1 MQQDEYDKLIEL
13 LKKAQTNFL
22 EMIQDTEYFKTDSEK
37 FDMFQNIELIQKT
50 IIVIEDDM
58 RVETC

>member
-13 LKKAQTNFL
+13 LKKAQTSFL
-22 EMIQDTEYFKTDSEK
+22 EMIQDTEHYRSDSEK
-37 FDMFQNIELIQKT
+37 FDMIQNIELIQKT

-58 RVETC
+58 RVKIC

>member
-22 EMIQDTEYFKTDSEK
+22 EMIQDTEHWRSDSER
-37 FDMFQNIELIQKT
+37 FDMIQNIELIQKT

-58 RVETC
+58 RVEIC

>member
-22 EMIQDTEYFKTDSEK
+22 EMIQDTEQYRSDSER
-37 FDMFQNIELIQKT
+37 FDMIQNIELIQKT
-50 IIVIEDDM
+50 IIVIEEDM
-58 RVETC
+58 RVEIC

>member
-13 LKKAQTNFL
+13 LKTAQTNFL
-22 EMIQDTEYFKTDSEK
+22 EMIQDTEHFRSDSER
-37 FDMFQNIELIQKT
+37 FDMIQNIELIQKT

-58 RVETC
+58 RVEIC

>member
-13 LKKAQTNFL
+13 LKIAQTNFL
-22 EMIQDTEYFKTDSEK
+22 EMIQDTEHFRSDSER
-37 FDMFQNIELIQKT
+37 FDMIQNIELIQKT

-58 RVETC
+58 RVEIC

>member
-13 LKKAQTNFL
+13 LKKAQTSFL
-22 EMIQDTEYFKTDSEK
+22 EMIQDTEHYRSDSER
-37 FDMFQNIELIQKT
+37 FDMIQNIELIQKT

-58 RVETC
+58 RVEIC

>member
-13 LKKAQTNFL
+13 LKKAQTSFL
-22 EMIQDTEYFKTDSEK
+22 EMMQDTEYFKTDSAK
-37 FDMFQNIELIQKT
+37 FDMLQNIELIQKT

-58 RVETC
+58 RIKIC